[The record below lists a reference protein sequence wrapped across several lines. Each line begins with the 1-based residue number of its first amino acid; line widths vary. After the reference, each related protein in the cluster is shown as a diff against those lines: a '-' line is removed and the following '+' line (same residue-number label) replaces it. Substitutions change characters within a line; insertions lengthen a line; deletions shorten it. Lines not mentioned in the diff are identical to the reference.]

1 MRSQAE
7 PRRMMRAAADA
18 VCAATS
24 SDCVVI
30 STNGAGLDTMIG
42 AEHASMQR
50 LERATS
56 WRGEDNGKVTLMR
69 SDQAG
74 AYQETE
80 HRLLDAIAPHL
91 GIAIA
96 FASLLQTKTQ

>member
-1 MRSQAE
+1 
-7 PRRMMRAAADA
+7 
-18 VCAATS
+18 
-24 SDCVVI
+24 VI
-30 STNGAGLDTMIG
+30 GT
-42 AEHASMQR
+42 EHAAMQR
-50 LERATS
+50 LERTTT
-56 WRGEDNGKVTLMR
+56 WRGENNGQVTLMR

-74 AYQETE
+74 PWQDTE